1 MRIYVRQI
9 LVSIPAL
16 LILAV
21 SASGQAVQERPREF
35 AGVDV
40 VEHHGDTIP
49 MDLRFVNGAGDTVT
63 IGGYFGE
70 GRPVILIMGY
80 YTCPMLCNLVFN
92 GVSEAV
98 QRMDLELGEDYRIV
112 SVSIDPTETSLIAEA
127 KRRNYMQDMGRGP
140 DNRDWAFLVGAE
152 DQSKALADAV
162 GFKYYWDDKQ
172 EQYAHAAV
180 ITVLTNDGMI
190 SRYLYGILFPPRDLK
205 LALME
210 ASEGQ
215 IGDTFDRILLYCY
228 HYDPQAGGYVMFAGN
243 VMRLGGALTLLFLAL
258 LIGGLIWRERRKRQ
272 KESAA

>member
-1 MRIYVRQI
+1 MRVPIRQI
-9 LVSIPAL
+9 LVLITAL
-16 LILAV
+16 PVLAV
-21 SASGQAVQERPREF
+21 SVLGQALQEKPREF
-35 AGVDV
+35 EGVDV
-40 VEHHGDTIP
+40 VEHQGDTIP
-49 MDLRFVNGAGDTVT
+49 MDLHFVGGTGDTVT
-63 IGGYFGE
+63 IGGFFRD

-98 QRMDLELGEDYRIV
+98 QRMDLTLGEDYRIV
-112 SVSIDPTETSLIAEA
+112 SVSIDPTETSLIADA
-127 KRRNYMQDMGRGP
+127 KRRNYMQDMGRSP

-180 ITVLTNDGMI
+180 ITVLTGDGMI
-190 SRYLYGILFPPRDLK
+190 SRYLYGIQFPPRDLK

-258 LIGGLIWRERRKRQ
+258 LIGGLIWRERRKRRT
-272 KESAA
+272 ESAD